1 MEKFDLQKALD
12 RLKMSQ
18 TALADRLGVDKAT
31 VNRWCVGSRPVPEN
45 VSEYIRVLMLA
56 RDILESGNDRR

>member
-1 MEKFDLQKALD
+1 MEKFDLQQAID
-12 RLKMSQ
+12 RLNMTQ
-18 TALADRLGVDKAT
+18 NALADRLGVDKAT
-31 VNRWCVGSRPVPEN
+31 VNRWCVGSRPVPEH